1 MILFVDVLVHDW
13 LCEHWIVTFI
23 VAVATVANLKL
34 FVRGQLDHEKEVGIY
49 DKYTQAYLPFLQNCL
64 NFLDP
69 FTPKISPVAFLT
81 VCHKFC
87 CISCKVF
94 QTAATPCVSA
104 GLYSCGRRFERWSIS
119 HWKRF
124 MPPKFFAICL
134 NLYITRGRSHISH
147 LSHTTWLTNRNL
159 YDPCSS
165 NAVTVLLVRQS
176 SFYFALILY
185 RNSKSV
191 FKRELQTEI
200 IIYLKCK
207 TYQINDNIFAKLSSP
222 FCCNFTH
229 MHHSLWVIGIHMENR
244 SIYNLK
250 NKIFR
255 WRS

>member
-81 VCHKFC
+81 VCHKFR

-104 GLYSCGRRFERWSIS
+104 GLYSCGRRFEIQEMEYFTLEKIHASKIL
-119 HWKRF
+119 
-124 MPPKFFAICL
+124 C
-134 NLYITRGRSHISH
+134 NL
-147 LSHTTWLTNRNL
+147 
-159 YDPCSS
+159 PE
-165 NAVTVLLVRQS
+165 LV
-176 SFYFALILY
+176 YH
-185 RNSKSV
+185 
-191 FKRELQTEI
+191 KREES
-200 IIYLKCK
+200 YK
-207 TYQINDNIFAKLSSP
+207 P
-222 FCCNFTH
+222 P
-229 MHHSLWVIGIHMENR
+229 
-244 SIYNLK
+244 
-250 NKIFR
+250 
-255 WRS
+255 

>member
-1 MILFVDVLVHDW
+1 MTSVWRIW
-13 LCEHWIVTFI
+13 C
-23 VAVATVANLKL
+23 
-34 FVRGQLDHEKEVGIY
+34 
-49 DKYTQAYLPFLQNCL
+49 
-64 NFLDP
+64 
-69 FTPKISPVAFLT
+69 KISY
-81 VCHKFC
+81 KFR

-104 GLYSCGRRFERWSIS
+104 GLYSRGRRFERWSIS

-124 MPPKFFAICL
+124 MSPKFFAICL
-134 NLYITRGRSHISH
+134 NLYLTRGRSHISH

-165 NAVTVLLVRQS
+165 NAVTVLLVGQS

-185 RNSKSV
+185 KNSKSV

-207 TYQINDNIFAKLSSP
+207 TYQINDNIFAKFSSP

-229 MHHSLWVIGIHMENR
+229 MHHSLWVISIHMKNR

>member
-1 MILFVDVLVHDW
+1 MMSVWRIW
-13 LCEHWIVTFI
+13 C
-23 VAVATVANLKL
+23 
-34 FVRGQLDHEKEVGIY
+34 
-49 DKYTQAYLPFLQNCL
+49 
-64 NFLDP
+64 
-69 FTPKISPVAFLT
+69 KIS
-81 VCHKFC
+81 HKFR

-94 QTAATPCVSA
+94 QTAATPSVSA

-134 NLYITRGRSHISH
+134 NLYLTRGRSHISH

-165 NAVTVLLVRQS
+165 NAVTVLLVGQS

-185 RNSKSV
+185 KNSKSV

-207 TYQINDNIFAKLSSP
+207 TYQINDNIFAKFSSP

-229 MHHSLWVIGIHMENR
+229 MHHSLWVISIHMKNR